1 MNWDLGLFETTVGT
15 SAYQSGHRFPSCAE
29 YIAANPS
36 PENNDGTE
44 LWVGAMID
52 EDIPRMDNTLVDNR
66 TAVAWA
72 DPLADDD
79 GYSGDNAYS
88 CLHSR
93 VYAVAEEACR
103 ADGARVCTQGE
114 IEASCGN
121 GQGCGHSTDFV
132 WTSTECTIDTTLP
145 ALQLAQQLVMA
156 SAEFH
161 MANENQ
167 PTNSLRPPRPD
178 VQSQGRDYKATVLI
192 YLDGGLDSF
201 NMLVPVANCAAE
213 DLY

>member
-44 LWVGAMID
+44 LWVGAMIAD
-52 EDIPRMDNTLVDNR
+52 EDIPRIDNTLVDNR
-66 TAVAWA
+66 TAVAWE

-93 VYAVAEEACR
+93 VYAVAEEVSR
-103 ADGARVCTQGE
+103 RWRSVYARRDRRTV
-114 IEASCGN
+114 
-121 GQGCGHSTDFV
+121 V
-132 WTSTECTIDTTLP
+132 L
-145 ALQLAQQLVMA
+145 
-156 SAEFH
+156 
-161 MANENQ
+161 
-167 PTNSLRPPRPD
+167 
-178 VQSQGRDYKATVLI
+178 QGRDTHRSFGPAQSAPSTPLFQHPVGTATS
-192 YLDGGLDSF
+192 DGLGRGS
-201 NMLVPVANCAAE
+201 
-213 DLY
+213 YGQ